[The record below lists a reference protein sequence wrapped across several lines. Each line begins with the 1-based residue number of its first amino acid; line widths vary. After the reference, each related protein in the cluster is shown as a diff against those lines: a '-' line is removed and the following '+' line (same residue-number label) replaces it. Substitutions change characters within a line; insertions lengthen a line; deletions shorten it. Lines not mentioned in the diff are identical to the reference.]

1 MTHTMID
8 NQLLA
13 DLVTAQHFL
22 YVLDPSGAFSFQTFD
37 DNKDRKSQTL
47 ARILHGTLDLHA
59 ATLSALNQQG
69 AGVFVMVNQGD
80 LKGRAAANV
89 HRVRALFVDLDGA
102 PLEPVLNFAMPPHVI
117 VNSSIGKY
125 HAYWLVSDC
134 ALQDFKPLQQK
145 LAASFGGDPSVND
158 LPRVMRLPGFYHC
171 KGEPTLTTLRNIDP
185 RPPYTV
191 AQIIDGLSLIPAAQS
206 ANADAL
212 GGIYLPPDPDEPCPE
227 GQRNNRLTSLVGRWI
242 VEGKTQDELVALATG
257 WNTRLLSPI
266 PDSEVMTICASVRRT
281 HERNHA
287 QQPNS
292 ATGVPVSQSDWEE
305 PILFTEYATP
315 EIPAWLLPGEFG
327 KFAAA
332 LATATETPEAMSV
345 FTVLGTLS
353 AALAKRFVV
362 SPNQG
367 WAEPVNIYTL
377 VALPP
382 ANNKSL
388 VLNRCTAPLRDWE
401 TAQALLLDHEL
412 KKQRSERRNQEQLIQ
427 SLRTKAAR
435 DKNPIER
442 GRLFGEINELEAKL
456 PQPKLLPQLFANDAT
471 PEALAQNVHEQGG
484 RFAIIS
490 DEGGIT
496 ETLSGLYTGGSAN
509 VDLILKGID
518 GGDLRVRRKDRSF
531 DLKPYLTFM
540 LIVQPRIVQSMGE
553 RQAFRGNGMLERFL
567 YVLPASKLGYRTLDT
582 APVPDSVRIAYGQAM
597 RRLLDIQP
605 IVDERGQE
613 QPQVLTLAP
622 DAVSLF
628 TQLRHEVE
636 AELRPGR
643 KLHGCLGWGGKL
655 AGYALRLAGLLH
667 VAEHGERIRVISADT
682 MGRAAYLVLLLVDHA
697 RAAFNLMGVDQA
709 IEDAKVVFDWIKACG
724 KPTFRKTECLR
735 ALHGRFTKAARLA
748 EALKVLADR
757 NILSGPEYL
766 LTTAGKRSTVV
777 FRVNPA
783 VLGAG

>member
-1 MTHTMID
+1 MI
-8 NQLLA
+8 NNRPNA
-13 DLVTAQHFL
+13 DLSIAQQFL
-22 YVLDPSGAFSFQTFD
+22 NALDPSGVFSFQTFD
-37 DNKDRKSQTL
+37 DDDKRKSETL
-47 ARILHGTLDLHA
+47 ARVLHGTLDYHA

-80 LKGRAAANV
+80 LKGRKKANV
-89 HRVRALFVDLDGA
+89 YRVRALFVDLDGA
-102 PLEPVLNFAMPPHVI
+102 PLEPVLRCGMPPHI
-117 VNSSIGKY
+117 VVDSSTDRH

-134 ALQDFKPLQQK
+134 GLQDFKPLQRA
-145 LAASFGGDPSVND
+145 LAARFGADPSVND

-171 KGEPTLTTLRNIDP
+171 KGEPTLTTLRSIGN
-185 RPPYTV
+185 RVPYTV
-191 AQIIDGLSLIPAAQS
+191 AQVNHGLASAAQS
-206 ANADAL
+206 ANAAAL
-212 GGIYLPPDPDEPCPE
+212 GGIHVPPGPDEPCPE
-227 GQRNNRLTSLVGRWI
+227 GQRNTRLASLVGRWI
-242 VEGKTQDELVALATG
+242 VEGKSFDELIAIASD
-257 WNTRLLSPI
+257 WNQRRCLPPL
-266 PDSEVMTICASVRRT
+266 DDAEVRAVCTSIWQK
-281 HERNHA
+281 HERE
-287 QQPNS
+287 QPPH
-292 ATGVPVSQSDWEE
+292 GVTTVSVDPSGWEE

-315 EIPAWLLPGEFG
+315 EIPASLLPSEYG

-332 LATATETPEAMSV
+332 LATATETPEAMAV

-362 SPNQG
+362 SPHQG

-382 ANNKSL
+382 ANNKSF

-435 DKNPIER
+435 DKNPAER
-442 GRLFGEINELEAKL
+442 ARLFGEINELEAKL
-456 PQPKLLPQLFANDAT
+456 PQPQTLPQLFANDAT
-471 PEALAQNVHEQGG
+471 PEALAQNAHEQGG

-509 VDLILKGID
+509 VDLILKGTD

-531 DLKPYLTFM
+531 DLRPFLTFM
-540 LIVQPRIVQSMGE
+540 LIVQPRIIQSMGE

-567 YVLPASKLGYRTLDT
+567 YVLPVSNLGYRTLDT
-582 APVPDSVRIAYGQAM
+582 APVPDSVRIAYGQAV

-613 QPQVLTLAP
+613 QPQILTLAP
-622 DAVSLF
+622 DAGSLF

-636 AELRPGR
+636 AGLRPGG

-655 AGYALRLAGLLH
+655 AGYSLRLAGLLH
-667 VAEHGERIRVISADT
+667 VAEHGAQIRVISGDT
-682 MGRAAYLVLLLVDHA
+682 MERAVLLALLLIDHA
-697 RAAFNLMGVDQA
+697 RAAFHLMGVDQA
-709 IEDAKVVFDWIKACG
+709 IEDARAVFDWIKACG
-724 KPTFRKTECLR
+724 KPMFRKTECLR
-735 ALHGRFTKAARLA
+735 ALHGRFTKAVRLA

-757 NILSGPEYL
+757 NIVSGPESL
-766 LTTAGKRSTVV
+766 ITTPGKRTTTA